1 MSSLVTKNICVIV
14 LQISGSDDSNITES
28 DEGNDNVLNRC
39 DENEYSDSLESESS
53 DSSAS
58 EEISLD
64 NILIPSDNFCEQ
76 SGSELDDSIYD
87 NFNGEQIGY
96 NELNDQDIQVCIK
109 THCLFFNA
117 IILYNYGSTWSL
129 RERTPLKA

>member
-1 MSSLVTKNICVIV
+1 MCIIV
-14 LQISGSDDSNITES
+14 LQISGSYDSNITES

-39 DENEYSDSLESESS
+39 DENEYWDSLGSESS

-64 NILIPSDNFCEQ
+64 NILIPSENFCEK
-76 SGSELDDSIYD
+76 SGSESDDSIYD
-87 NFNGEQIGY
+87 DFNSEQIGY

-109 THCLFFNA
+109 TYCSFFNA
-117 IILYNYGSTWSL
+117 IILYDYGSTWSL
-129 RERTPLKA
+129 RESIPLKA